1 MAMTL
6 KEMLDRLPA
15 ERRRRV
21 EARAEELI
29 AEEMS
34 LRDLR
39 KAMHKTQVQLARK
52 TGKSQVTLSR
62 LERQS
67 DMLISTLNEVV
78 RGLGGRIRI
87 VAELP
92 DRPPVYLT
100 GLADLSAD
108 ARSTATARAGAAKV
122 TKAAAQAC
130 AMSEGN
136 RGRTLVAGRAEKR
149 SAFRHRTRFDPPK

>member
-1 MAMTL
+1 MATTL

-21 EARAEELI
+21 DARAEELI

-52 TGKSQVTLSR
+52 TGRSQVTLSR

-67 DMLISTLNEVV
+67 DMLISTLAEVM
-78 RGLGGRIRI
+78 RGLGGRLRI

-100 GLADLSAD
+100 GLGEIAQP
-108 ARSTATARAGAAKV
+108 ARNRVPARRR
-122 TKAAAQAC
+122 AAAAS
-130 AMSEGN
+130 AKA
-136 RGRTLVAGRAEKR
+136 RTKR
-149 SAFRHRTRFDPPK
+149 ISI

>member
-1 MAMTL
+1 MATTL

-21 EARAEELI
+21 AARSEQLI

-34 LRDLR
+34 LRELR

-52 TGKSQVTLSR
+52 TGKSQVTVSR

-92 DRPPVYLT
+92 NRQPVYLT

-108 ARSTATARAGAAKV
+108 TGGKASVRTRAAKPKPEV
-122 TKAAAQAC
+122 GRPRKRRTNQYTLGSKRRI
-130 AMSEGN
+130 MS
-136 RGRTLVAGRAEKR
+136 
-149 SAFRHRTRFDPPK
+149 